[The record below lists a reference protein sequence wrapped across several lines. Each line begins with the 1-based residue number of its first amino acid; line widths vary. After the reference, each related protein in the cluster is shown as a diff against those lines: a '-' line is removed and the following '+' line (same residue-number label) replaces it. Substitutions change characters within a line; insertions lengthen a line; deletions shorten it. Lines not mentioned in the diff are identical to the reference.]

1 MPTSRCR
8 PWSPCA
14 TRSSRPIRKSCIWPS
29 DAVGVMNET
38 QIIDVA
44 RDAIFVALK
53 IAGGPMLAA
62 LIVGICISIFQAL
75 TQIQEQTL
83 TFVPRIFVIF
93 LSVLLLMPFML

>member
-1 MPTSRCR
+1 
-8 PWSPCA
+8 
-14 TRSSRPIRKSCIWPS
+14 
-29 DAVGVMNET
+29 MNET

-62 LIVGICISIFQAL
+62 LVVGIIISVFQAL

-83 TFVPRIFVIF
+83 TFVPKIFVIF
-93 LSVLLLMPFML
+93 ISVLLMMPFMLGTLENFVRSLADRIIAIQ

>member
-1 MPTSRCR
+1 
-8 PWSPCA
+8 
-14 TRSSRPIRKSCIWPS
+14 
-29 DAVGVMNET
+29 MNET

-62 LIVGICISIFQAL
+62 LVVGIMISIFQAL

-83 TFVPRIFVIF
+83 TFVPKIFIIF
-93 LSVLLLMPFML
+93 LSVLLLMPFMLGTLETFVRSLADRIIAIQ

>member
-1 MPTSRCR
+1 
-8 PWSPCA
+8 
-14 TRSSRPIRKSCIWPS
+14 
-29 DAVGVMNET
+29 MNET

-62 LIVGICISIFQAL
+62 LVVGICISVFQAL

-83 TFVPRIFVIF
+83 TFVPKIFVIF
-93 LSVLLLMPFML
+93 LSVLLLMPFMLGTLETFARSLADRIIAIQ

>member
-1 MPTSRCR
+1 
-8 PWSPCA
+8 
-14 TRSSRPIRKSCIWPS
+14 
-29 DAVGVMNET
+29 MNET

-62 LIVGICISIFQAL
+62 LIVGIIISVFQAL

-83 TFVPRIFVIF
+83 TFVPKIFVIF
-93 LSVLLLMPFML
+93 ISVLLMMPFMLGTLENFVRSLADRIIAIQ

>member
-1 MPTSRCR
+1 
-8 PWSPCA
+8 
-14 TRSSRPIRKSCIWPS
+14 
-29 DAVGVMNET
+29 MNET

-62 LIVGICISIFQAL
+62 LVVGIIISVFQAL

-83 TFVPRIFVIF
+83 TFVPKIFVIF
-93 LSVLLLMPFML
+93 ISVLLMMPFMLGTLETFVRSLADRIIAIQ